1 MPTARLAVDVGNLS
15 ANPTFRV
22 EQESHD
28 DPYLE
33 HVRRSRWILM
43 YWGGG
48 ILGTILLIVV
58 ILWVLGRL

>member
-1 MPTARLAVDVGNLS
+1 VKQDSHDARYL
-15 ANPTFRV
+15 
-22 EQESHD
+22 D

-33 HVRRSRWILM
+33 HVRRSRWFLM

-48 ILGTILLIVV
+48 ILGTILIIVL

>member
-1 MPTARLAVDVGNLS
+1 LQVKQD
-15 ANPTFRV
+15 
-22 EQESHD
+22 SHD
-28 DPYLE
+28 APYLDDYLE
-33 HVRRSRWILM
+33 PIRRSRWFLM